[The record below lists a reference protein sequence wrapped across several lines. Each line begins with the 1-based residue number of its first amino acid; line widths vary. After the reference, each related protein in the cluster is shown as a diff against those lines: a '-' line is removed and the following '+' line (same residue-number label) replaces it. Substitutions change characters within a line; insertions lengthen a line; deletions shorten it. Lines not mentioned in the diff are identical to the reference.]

1 MVKLSRHGRD
11 VSLCERADDRG
22 VRPGYLPDDDR
33 SVVSQLLHAVDYY
46 RDRGDADWLDAMEGT
61 TVTIREVDPRNGTL
75 KTRVVELETDPEKIE
90 MLFGWDA
97 EEYEFYL
104 DNDDDG

>member
-1 MVKLSRHGRD
+1 MDEIFRFVNVPTTKGF
-11 VSLCERADDRG
+11 V
-22 VRPGYLPDDDR
+22 PGYLLDADR

-46 RDRGDADWLDAMEGT
+46 RDRGDARWLEAMEGT
-61 TVTIREVDPRNGTL
+61 TVSIREVEPRTGTL
-75 KTRVVELETDPEKIE
+75 KARVVELETDPEKIE

-97 EEYEFYL
+97 EDYEFYL